1 MDIKQL
7 RYFVA
12 VAEAKSF
19 TAAAAKLHVSQPALG
34 LQIRGLEEMAQVKLL
49 DRHSRGVLLTDA
61 GRVLL
66 DHARLALRQFDQVE
80 QALREVG
87 GEPSGSVMMG
97 VTPTIARHLV
107 ATVVSECG
115 RVAPRVLLSVQ
126 EGLSRDLLR
135 RVSENR
141 LDVCITSNRQQV
153 PGLRMTE
160 LIEEDLYFVGPVA
173 SEYAAEAEIEL
184 ADALSVA
191 LILPSRPHGLRT
203 MVDDAAVRLG
213 IPLNIRL
220 ETNSTPMKRELVVAG
235 VGHAIMPFGAIMR
248 EFEQGQLFARRIVNP
263 GLARRLCL
271 GVRKEG
277 PRSLAVDT
285 VHDIVLDLVTHP
297 AAIRDQRWRL
307 LYPKTG
313 AERTGQAA
321 Q

>member
-19 TAAAAKLHVSQPALG
+19 TAAAANLHVSQPALG
-34 LQIRGLEEMAQVKLL
+34 LQIRGLEELAQVKLL
-49 DRHSRGVLLTDA
+49 DRHSRGVLPTEA
-61 GRVLL
+61 GKMLL
-66 DHARLALRQFDQVE
+66 EHARLALRQFDQVE
-80 QALREVG
+80 QALREAG
-87 GEPSGSVMMG
+87 GEPSGSVTMG

-135 RVSENR
+135 GVSENR

-153 PGLRMTE
+153 PGLRMIE
-160 LIEEDLYFVGPVA
+160 LIEEDLYFVGPISSGHA
-173 SEYAAEAEIEL
+173 GDADIEL
-184 ADALSVA
+184 EDSLSVP
-191 LILPSRPHGLRT
+191 LILPSQPHGLRT
-203 MVDDAAVRLG
+203 MVEEAAARLG

-235 VGHAIMPFGAIMR
+235 LGHAIMPFGAIRR
-248 EFEQGQLFARRIVNP
+248 EYEQDLVFARRIVNP

-271 GVRKEG
+271 GVRKDG

-297 AAIRDQRWRL
+297 IAIRDQRWRL
-307 LYPKTG
+307 LHHP
-313 AERTGQAA
+313 AA
-321 Q
+321 TDRPVRPSH